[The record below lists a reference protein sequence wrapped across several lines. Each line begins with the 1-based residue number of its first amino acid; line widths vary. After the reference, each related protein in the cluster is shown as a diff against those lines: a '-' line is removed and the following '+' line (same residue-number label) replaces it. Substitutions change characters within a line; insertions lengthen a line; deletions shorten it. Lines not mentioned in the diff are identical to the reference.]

1 MILTTSLIVSVD
13 HFMHKIDSGLKGS
26 RFCISAKEKRRKN
39 TDSNMLTHYG
49 KTAPEKGTYAIF
61 NDDFRLN
68 YKIDSC

>member
-1 MILTTSLIVSVD
+1 MQQ
-13 HFMHKIDSGLKGS
+13 
-26 RFCISAKEKRRKN
+26 RRKN

-49 KTAPEKGTYAIF
+49 KTAPEKSTYAIF